1 MNRIY
6 GVDENGPASGS
17 EAFGFNVVPN
27 PNNGQMT
34 LHFERLTGKINV
46 KVYDMRGEL
55 VDDFQTYNGLEMN
68 TMHYEMKG
76 NADGIYFFVATG
88 KEGTVARKVVVGR

>member
-1 MNRIY
+1 
-6 GVDENGPASGS
+6 
-17 EAFGFNVVPN
+17 
-27 PNNGQMT
+27 MT

-55 VDDFQTYNGLEMN
+55 VDDLQTYNGLEMN

>member
-1 MNRIY
+1 
-6 GVDENGPASGS
+6 
-17 EAFGFNVVPN
+17 
-27 PNNGQMT
+27 
-34 LHFERLTGKINV
+34 
-46 KVYDMRGEL
+46 MRGEL